1 MIASVF
7 KNKGGKYSIKVHEQ
21 VLTSNPSPED
31 ISLPVSK
38 ALEDLASIINAM
50 DPPILPDFTQDDLP
64 LEYNLVAMLDN
75 YYGGIDWIY
84 DDDSLPWFISCDPVF
99 RVTESDYQ
107 SLDVF
112 APIRNYFDHI
122 NEKWV
127 GIPPIP
133 PEMDEYT
140 ALKEDN
146 TNYVSAPIWAKM
158 DMAYS
163 LEIGPIKRVALN
175 NLWMNTNEST
185 MLCFSL
191 IFGCCT
197 VEEFAKGVVHMANL
211 ENEIPLNEQPKMVHR
226 ISTYTEK
233 VLDWVDRNGE

>member
-7 KNKGGKYSIKVHEQ
+7 KNKDGQYSIKVHDQ

-31 ISLPVSK
+31 ISLPESK
-38 ALEDLASIINAM
+38 VLEDLASIINAI
-50 DPPILPDFTQDDLP
+50 DPPIRPDFTQDDLP

-112 APIRNYFDHI
+112 APIRSYFEHI

-127 GIPPIP
+127 DLP

-140 ALKEDN
+140 SLKEDN
-146 TNYVSAPIWAKM
+146 TNYIPAPISAKM
-158 DMAYS
+158 DIAYT

-185 MLCFSL
+185 ILCFSL

-211 ENEIPLNEQPKMVHR
+211 EKTIPVGEFPIYVKRVA
-226 ISTYTEK
+226 SYTQK
-233 VLDWVDRNGE
+233 VMDWVGGNME